1 MPGFLDNGAGDR
13 AVVRKGGEGC
23 FIGNKDPP
31 AIQCCNPASFSYSTF
46 LTGPLSSLNPIVLI
60 FKVKESHNYHAA
72 CNRYILASLPFP
84 KFSVLIISVC
94 IWIYFSDCSLSFY
107 GTVISVPDSKALLV
121 LAGID
126 SQSLASVGV
135 CLSFNWKTL
144 LIMG

>member
-1 MPGFLDNGAGDR
+1 M
-13 AVVRKGGEGC
+13 
-23 FIGNKDPP
+23 KDVLLEIKPP
-31 AIQCCNPASFSYSTF
+31 PPQLFSVAILLLFPT
-46 LTGPLSSLNPIVLI
+46 LSSLNPTVLI

-84 KFSVLIISVC
+84 KFSVLIIPVC